1 MASHWMNSSVAGLLM
16 TWRGQVLPEWVDY
29 NGHLRDAFYMLLFSY
44 ATDGLMDTIGLG
56 ESGRVAIGHSLF
68 TLEAHINY
76 LKEVREGATVEVF
89 TQVLGCDSKRLRIYH
104 SLYRSDAQLFLA
116 SNEQMLVN
124 VDMAGPFS
132 TPFALTVLERI
143 QALVSQHR
151 SLPSPEYA
159 GRHIALSGDRHG

>member
-1 MASHWMNSSVAGLLM
+1 MASLWMSNPVTSLLT
-16 TWRGQVLPEWVDY
+16 TWRGSVLPEWVDY

-56 ESGRVAIGHSLF
+56 ESGRAETGHSLF

-76 LKEVREGATVEVF
+76 LKEVREGATVEVC
-89 TQVLGCDSKRLRIYH
+89 TQVLGYDNKRLRIYH

-116 SNEQMLVN
+116 GNEQMLVN
-124 VDMAGPFS
+124 IDMAGPFS
-132 TPFALTVLERI
+132 TPFAPMVLESIRTL
-143 QALVSQHR
+143 ASQHL

-159 GRHIALSGDRHG
+159 GRHIALPGDRHG

>member
-1 MASHWMNSSVAGLLM
+1 MSNPVTSLLT
-16 TWRGQVLPEWVDY
+16 TWRGAVLPEWVDY

-56 ESGRVAIGHSLF
+56 ESDRAETGHSLF

-76 LKEVREGATVEVF
+76 LNEVRDGATVEVR
-89 TQVLGCDSKRLRIYH
+89 TQVLGYDNKRLRIYH

-116 SNEQMLVN
+116 ANEQMLVN
-124 VDMAGPFS
+124 IDMAGPFS
-132 TPFALTVLERI
+132 TPFAPMVLESIRTL
-143 QALVSQHR
+143 ASQHL

-159 GRHIALSGDRHG
+159 GRHIALPGDRHG

>member
-1 MASHWMNSSVAGLLM
+1 MAFRWKNSAVVGLLN
-16 TWRGQVLPEWVDY
+16 TWHGKVLPEWVDY

-44 ATDGLMDTIGLG
+44 ATDGFMDMIGLG
-56 ESGRVAIGHSLF
+56 EPGRATTGHSLF

-76 LKEVREGATVEVF
+76 LKEVREGATVEVC
-89 TQVLGCDSKRLRIYH
+89 TQVLGYDSKRLRIYH

-116 SNEQMLVN
+116 GNEQMLVN

-132 TPFALTVLERI
+132 TTFAPTVLESI
-143 QALVSQHR
+143 QALASQHH

-159 GRHIALSGDRHG
+159 GRHIALPGDRHG